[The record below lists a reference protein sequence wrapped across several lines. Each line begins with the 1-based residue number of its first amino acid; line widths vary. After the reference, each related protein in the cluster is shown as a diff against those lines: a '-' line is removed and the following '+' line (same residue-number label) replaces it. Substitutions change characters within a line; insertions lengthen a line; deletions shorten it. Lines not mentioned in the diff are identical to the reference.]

1 MCTGINTAV
10 GVVKKCTF
18 PFLIQ
23 TVQHV
28 PCLTKNGRKMDRPFR
43 GFSYPIH
50 SIRFRSVPFQ
60 NLRTSFTPHTHT
72 PLVSLLVLTRW
83 SPFLSLYTQF
93 IGDQANS
100 RCHYPLEHPL
110 WHVPLHL
117 YSTPDHSRRL
127 CWLSPAESSTFVC
140 MGDLMCLSRPL
151 THGRRMPLVSR
162 TEQNGMYQ
170 NCRQITRNKMKQNRT
185 YCSIERPFYGTES
198 CTF

>member
-1 MCTGINTAV
+1 MCTQINSLYPNQLKKVCTGINTAV

-140 MGDLMCLSRPL
+140 M
-151 THGRRMPLVSR
+151 HGRPYVPIKTSNSR
-162 TEQNGMYQ
+162 APDAIGE
-170 NCRQITRNKMKQNRT
+170 
-185 YCSIERPFYGTES
+185 
-198 CTF
+198 